1 MKEKKV
7 YYRNLHS
14 SRRKKRSI
22 SASLT
27 IENQVSDLKQSWQG
41 HLYKCGSL
49 KPWRSNP
56 HEKGH
61 PTGLLALVKHQAFPW
76 LTCGA
81 NPLSLDLSL
90 FSQFSYTD
98 AVILLVCK
106 SNLDILRKDNFS
118 LRGFFFVCV
127 QCSVY
132 CHLCFRW
139 KSLHPGHTLAM
150 LAVFCLWA

>member
-1 MKEKKV
+1 MRE
-7 YYRNLHS
+7 
-14 SRRKKRSI
+14 
-22 SASLT
+22 
-27 IENQVSDLKQSWQG
+27 G

-90 FSQFSYTD
+90 FSQLSYTD
-98 AVILLVCK
+98 VVILLVCK
-106 SNLDILRKDNFS
+106 SNLDILRKDKLS
-118 LRGFFFVCV
+118 LRGFFCMSTVF
-127 QCSVY
+127 SVLSPVFQVEEFAPRTHAGNAGSFLPLGLDY
-132 CHLCFRW
+132 VPAPISKQLCYAIKRE
-139 KSLHPGHTLAM
+139 SMPSPLA
-150 LAVFCLWA
+150 

>member
-1 MKEKKV
+1 MRE
-7 YYRNLHS
+7 
-14 SRRKKRSI
+14 
-22 SASLT
+22 
-27 IENQVSDLKQSWQG
+27 G

-76 LTCGA
+76 LTWGA

-106 SNLDILRKDNFS
+106 SNLDILRKDKLS
-118 LRGFFFVCV
+118 LRGFFLYVYSV
-127 QCSVY
+127 QCIVTCVSGGRV
-132 CHLCFRW
+132 CTQDTCWQCWQFSAFGPRLRPCTHF
-139 KSLHPGHTLAM
+139 
-150 LAVFCLWA
+150 